1 MKKLRLCLCALLLLP
16 LTVRAV
22 TQYEILSFNLL
33 APSGGF
39 TNSFAYG
46 LNESG
51 QVVGTGQYGVG
62 PFSPFLYDNGIVTLL
77 SPGSGF
83 DEATAIS
90 NGGSIVGNIGFDAS
104 SYAGGGSWMP
114 LGSLGSTSF
123 VYDVN
128 DSGLS
133 VGEAYDDIAGNFRA
147 VSFSGGVATDLG
159 TLGGSASVARALN
172 ASGWIVGNADLE
184 FDEYCH
190 AFLYKDGVM
199 LDLGT
204 LVGAEGC
211 SFAYGINAAGQVVG
225 WSDTAGGEFRAFL
238 WDEVGGMVDLGS
250 LTGHEFSEA
259 RGINIHGQI
268 VGGALSY
275 SSDEAAILFDDGVWW
290 NLQDLVV
297 NLEEQGFSAL
307 RTAYR
312 INDAGQ
318 IIGIG
323 LDQDLNTVGFLLN
336 PVPEASTGVLAALGL
351 AGIISLRRL
360 RRRR

>member
-1 MKKLRLCLCALLLLP
+1 MKNPLLCLCGLVLLP

-22 TQYEILSFNLL
+22 TQYEIISFNLL

-39 TNSFAYG
+39 TNSYAYG
-46 LNESG
+46 LNENG

-62 PFSPFLYDNGIVTLL
+62 PFAPFLYDNGIVTLL
-77 SPGSGF
+77 SPGVGF
-83 DEATAIS
+83 DEASALNDS
-90 NGGSIVGNIGFDAS
+90 GLIVGNIGFEAS
-104 SYAGGGSWMP
+104 SYAGGGSWTP

-128 DSGLS
+128 ASGLAA
-133 VGEAYDDIAGNFRA
+133 GEAYDDVSRKFRA

-159 TLGGSASVARALN
+159 TLGGSSGVARAVN

-184 FDEYCH
+184 FDVFCH
-190 AFLYKDGVM
+190 AFLHKDGVM
-199 LDLGT
+199 IDLGT
-204 LVGAEGC
+204 LAGAEAC
-211 SFAYGINAAGQVVG
+211 SFAYGINAAGQIVG
-225 WSDTAGGEFRAFL
+225 WSDTSEGTFRAFL
-238 WDEVGGMVDLGS
+238 WDADGGMVDLGS
-250 LTGHEFSEA
+250 LTGYEFSEA
-259 RGINIHGQI
+259 RGINALGQI

-275 SSDEAAILFDDGVWW
+275 DSDEAAILFDDGVWW

-297 NLEEQGFSAL
+297 NMEEQGFSAL

-336 PVPEASTGVLAALGL
+336 PVPEPSTVVLAALGL
-351 AGIISLRRL
+351 AGVLWRM
-360 RRRR
+360 RRR

>member
-1 MKKLRLCLCALLLLP
+1 MKNLRLCLCGLLLLP
-16 LTVRAV
+16 LTVRAA

-62 PFSPFLYDNGIVTLL
+62 PFSPFLYDNGIVTPL

-83 DEATAIS
+83 DEATAIN

-104 SYAGGGSWMP
+104 SYAGGGSWTP

-128 DSGLS
+128 ASGFA
-133 VGEAYDDIAGNFRA
+133 VGEAFDEGPGNFRA
-147 VSFSGGVATDLG
+147 VSYSNGIATDLG
-159 TLGGSASVARALN
+159 TLGGSASVARAVN
-172 ASGWIVGNADLE
+172 TAGQIVGNADLAGDV
-184 FDEYCH
+184 FCH
-190 AFLYKDGVM
+190 AFIYQGGAM
-199 LDLGT
+199 SSLGT
-204 LVGAEGC
+204 LLGEDAC

-225 WSDTAGGEFRAFL
+225 WSDTSDGAFRAFL
-238 WDEVGGMVDLGS
+238 WDADGGMVDLGS

-259 RGINIHGQI
+259 RDINNLGQV

-275 SSDEAAILFDDGVWW
+275 SSDEAAILFDEGVWW

-297 NLEEQGFSAL
+297 NMEEQGFSAL

-323 LDQDLNTVGFLLN
+323 LDHDLNTVGFLLN
-336 PVPEASTGVLAALGL
+336 PVPEPSTGILAALGL
-351 AGIISLRRL
+351 AGILLCRRVNF
-360 RRRR
+360 